1 MLSLVLILRCA
12 WQYIVTTRRNKIL
25 IILFSYLEKRT
36 QHRSHSHSHVRRSV
50 HEDQGKSKESAS
62 KRLYQMLARRNI
74 LTRRRRELMT
84 GPRKWFKVPYISPG
98 PPQGLIRRLTDAYHL
113 WSVWGIFCFSLDK
126 TFLALKWK
134 LSNKLS
140 SHSSFHISMPKNAIS
155 EPNKLSRWSSRPLIC
170 DQQIWEERSN
180 PIRSENFEK
189 TKLASFMNLLRKAH
203 LTTSTP
209 STPMRFH
216 NFRFIKQCVFPT
228 WKLVQTFGSTLPFS
242 HFLLTL

>member
-12 WQYIVTTRRNKIL
+12 WQYIATTRRNKIL

-98 PPQGLIRRLTDAYHL
+98 PHSKAHWCIPFMKCLGNFLFLR
-113 WSVWGIFCFSLDK
+113 LDK

-140 SHSSFHISMPKNAIS
+140 SHSSFHISMPKNTIS